1 MITKSFLPKYQ
12 GGRMKKSLVICGFF
26 LLSSVLAG
34 AVTIQF
40 KSNKRSVDTILKNG
54 KLLVEVGE
62 LSFGLGV
69 QYVTKAGTTTFTL
82 GKKAKTSV
90 PSSKGGAYDW
100 DYVDPFEVAK
110 DLSYSAKLEKVTD
123 AKTKVVSEVLMINYL
138 QKITCNDFVFWEDAQ
153 KFFNASANILT
164 QDFDQRDPF
173 NIDPGK
179 DGLACEFL
187 PRAR

>member
-1 MITKSFLPKYQ
+1 
-12 GGRMKKSLVICGFF
+12 MKKRMVICGFVLF
-26 LLSSVLAG
+26 SSVLAG
-34 AVTIQF
+34 TVTIQF
-40 KSNKRSVDTILKNG
+40 KSNKRPVDTILKNG
-54 KLLVEVGE
+54 KLLVEAGE

-69 QYVTKAGTTTFTL
+69 QYMTKAGITTFTL
-82 GKKAKTSV
+82 GRKAKTSV
-90 PSSKGGAYDW
+90 PSSKGGTLDW

-110 DLSYSAKLEKVTD
+110 NLLYSAKLEKVTD
-123 AKTKVVSEVLMINYL
+123 AKTKVVTEVLMINYS
-138 QKITCNDFVFWEDAQ
+138 QKITCNDFEFWEDAQ
-153 KFFNASANILT
+153 KFFNASANILA